1 MKFEIL
7 DTTLRDGEQTSGVAF
22 SAPEKLSIARKL
34 LEEVCVDRLE
44 IASAR
49 VSEGEFECVK
59 KVCEWAAEAGFLDRI
74 EVLGFC
80 DNGAS
85 IDWISRAGGKV
96 INCCAK
102 VRKSIASVS

>member
-34 LEEVCVDRLE
+34 LEEVRVDRIE

-49 VSEGEFECVK
+49 VSQGEFDCVK
-59 KVCEWAAEAGFLDRI
+59 RFAIGQSLPVISTKLKFSDLLTMAQ
-74 EVLGFC
+74 VLIG
-80 DNGAS
+80 S
-85 IDWISRAGGKV
+85 HKLEER
-96 INCCAK
+96 
-102 VRKSIASVS
+102 